1 MDINILGN
9 SAQFMALVFGLV
21 EFLKKLGLKGETLT
35 LASMAL
41 GVAAGVVYQV
51 AKIYPQAWQWIGVGA
66 FGLAVG
72 LAASGLYDFA
82 NARWPKQ

>member
-1 MDINILGN
+1 MDINIFSN

-21 EFLKKLGLKGETLT
+21 EFLKKLGLKGNALT
-35 LASMAL
+35 IASMAL
-41 GVAAGVVYQV
+41 GVVAGVVYQV
-51 AKIYPQAWQWIGVGA
+51 AKIYPQAGQWISVGA

-82 NARWPKQ
+82 NARWPKK